1 MHKRVWDGSHCN
13 TYDRRMAS
21 CATWLYVGAKDRNF
35 LRALLVQGGLQSDVL
50 GLDDAQ
56 LQLFLPTF

>member
-1 MHKRVWDGSHCN
+1 
-13 TYDRRMAS
+13 MAS

>member
-1 MHKRVWDGSHCN
+1 MHKRVWDGSHCKK
-13 TYDRRMAS
+13 YDITMAS
-21 CATWLYVGAKDRNF
+21 CATWLYIGAKDRNF